1 MQGSVAIACG
11 TALLLRFLSFPV
23 PQNLSPSWPYLGMTR
38 MKTLTPTLFCLV
50 AFFFFYQTFP
60 TRKPTFCVSSHFII
74 PPVFTFLFA
83 TDGHIT
89 ISLKQTTINNLLR
102 RKNSHINHV
111 HNCILLLY
119 DTTSPVFIFSN
130 AICQ

>member
-1 MQGSVAIACG
+1 MRDCLTS
-11 TALLLRFLSFPV
+11 SFPV
-23 PQNLSPSWPYLGMTR
+23 FSCSSKLVSFLALSWNDTHENLDPNFILLGC
-38 MKTLTPTLFCLV
+38 F
-50 AFFFFYQTFP
+50 FFFFYQTFP

-89 ISLKQTTINNLLR
+89 NSLKQTTINNLLR